1 MSTLVQT
8 EAKSLDSFTL
18 SRESSV
24 TANLPFQLTYFDV
37 NFNKVHISPLGFI
50 TFISSEP
57 NVKTAS
63 IVVYLNNSEILK
75 DILHCIVTFGST
87 NENLDNFI
95 VKWNH
100 SYETI
105 LHKDGQIDI
114 KYYNVQRM

>member
-1 MSTLVQT
+1 MKWVQT

-24 TANLPFQLTYFDV
+24 SATLPFQLTYFDV
-37 NFNKVHISPLGFI
+37 NFNKVLISPMGFI

-87 NENLDNFI
+87 NENLDDFV

-105 LHKDGQIDI
+105 LHKDGRIDI
-114 KYYNVQRM
+114 KYYNVQRK